1 MEKNKLKLR
10 LTIESISTQNLDS
23 KIIESLLHRAKE
35 HFDSLQEAEGE
46 RIGLPKTIN
55 LDFDKDP
62 HDKDPHDKDPNDF
75 DRDNFDRD
83 NFDRHN

>member
-1 MEKNKLKLR
+1 MAKNKLKLE
-10 LTIESISTQNLDS
+10 LIIEKISSANLDS
-23 KIIESLLHRAKE
+23 EIIKSLLERAKE
-35 HFDSLQEAEGE
+35 HFDNLQDSKDD

-83 NFDRHN
+83 NFSRFN